1 MRRALLFGSAWL
13 ALALAPV
20 PAASASQQTGLAFG
34 RSGGNIRPYTVT
46 IAAGGRVSV
55 SGPVQVGRTK
65 LTRAQ
70 VEGLVK
76 LAADMRFGT
85 LPKTTNCAGAL
96 PDVASTF
103 VRVGARTVRV
113 HGNCIPRY
121 ARLWK
126 ALGSAV
132 KLSS

>member
-1 MRRALLFGSAWL
+1 MLRALLALGLAAT
-13 ALALAPV
+13 ALASG
-20 PAASASQQTGLAFG
+20 ASASQQTGFALG
-34 RSGGNIRPYTVT
+34 RTGGNIRPFTVS
-46 IAAGGRVSV
+46 IAADGRVSV

-70 VEGLVK
+70 
-76 LAADMRFGT
+76 LAALTKTAADVRFTT
-85 LPKTTNCAGAL
+85 LPNTTTCAGTL

-103 VRVGARTVRV
+103 VRIGARTVRV
-113 HGNCIPRY
+113 HGECVPRY

-126 ALGSAV
+126 ALAGAV

>member
-1 MRRALLFGSAWL
+1 MRRALLLGQAGL
-13 ALALAPV
+13 ALACGVA

-34 RSGGNIRPYTVT
+34 RLGGNIRPYTVT
-46 IAAGGRVSV
+46 IAADGRVSV

-65 LTRAQ
+65 LTQAQ
-70 VEGLVK
+70 VGGLVK
-76 LAADMRFGT
+76 LAADVRFAT
-85 LPKTTNCAGAL
+85 LPKTTNCTSAL